1 MTPASSATKLPIL
14 FLLLLQCTHALNV
27 LQFRQLRATQQSLLL
42 EQSHLLH
49 QLRSTIHHQS
59 TNNTFFSPFKT
70 IHPIPYCKRDNMY
83 CEKENNHKVLIP
95 CEETL
100 YMNEQLESCRD
111 SFIKCATSWSKIQ
124 STNAGKKY
132 PTTARHLRREWKQ
145 PLFIKPGPDD
155 PSPDQKVAKIF
166 LPPQPPKKRPLLPHK
181 VPTAAEMAQASAAE
195 ARRSQELRKE
205 QGHESSQEKK
215 ASIIS
220 SDMELPK
227 ASGASGA
234 PTDASTLRK
243 SPTEL
248 SKQRTYQNE

>member
-1 MTPASSATKLPIL
+1 
-14 FLLLLQCTHALNV
+14 
-27 LQFRQLRATQQSLLL
+27 
-42 EQSHLLH
+42 
-49 QLRSTIHHQS
+49 
-59 TNNTFFSPFKT
+59 
-70 IHPIPYCKRDNMY
+70 MY
-83 CEKENNHKVLIP
+83 CEKEDNHKVLIP

-111 SFIKCATSWSKIQ
+111 SFIKCATSWSKLQ

-132 PTTARHLRREWKQ
+132 ATTARHLLREWKQ
-145 PLFIKPGPDD
+145 PIFIKPGPDD
-155 PSPDQKVAKIF
+155 PSPDTKVAKIL

-227 ASGASGA
+227 ASDMKLPSGA
-234 PTDASTLRK
+234 PTDPSTLRK

-248 SKQRTYQNE
+248 SKQRNYQNE